1 MSRADYLSKYL
12 NNESSDKPKRKKHK
26 KSLASTTT
34 TSMNIVVETPKPLGV
49 PSIDNNEEYNDE
61 TNIHTQ
67 DNEDEHDEY
76 APVKLKTNQKSN
88 KGFKRIDNGEVIAT
102 NNTPTTAPSSL
113 VIKPNQETIY
123 RDSSGRIINDI
134 KQRQEDLKQQK
145 LHEEQ
150 LKQFTEIKTSK
161 QDQIIQEQ
169 EIFKPEPNLNNN
181 YNNIDQFEDPMT
193 SFIKDP
199 TKKEFE
205 DVVKSKFVY
214 NKGINI
220 PNRFNI
226 PAGYFWDGIDRSNG
240 FEQMYLRKQTEYN
253 YDKIDSKINE
263 TYEIDIGDD

>member
-1 MSRADYLSKYL
+1 
-12 NNESSDKPKRKKHK
+12 
-26 KSLASTTT
+26 
-34 TSMNIVVETPKPLGV
+34 MNIVVETPKPLGV
-49 PSIDNNEEYNDE
+49 PSIDNNEEYNE
-61 TNIHTQ
+61 LNQQTK
-67 DNEDEHDEY
+67 DNEVDVDEF
-76 APVKLKTNQKSN
+76 APVKLKTTQKSN
-88 KGFKRIDNGEVIAT
+88 KGFKRIDNGDIITT
-102 NNTPTTAPSSL
+102 NNTTTTTPPPSLSSSSS
-113 VIKPNQETIY
+113 VIKPNKLQPNQETIY

-134 KQRQEDLKQQK
+134 KQRQEDLQQQK

-161 QDQIIQEQ
+161 QDQINQEQ
-169 EIFKPEPNLNNN
+169 EIFKVKNGHVDN
-181 YNNIDQFEDPMT
+181 QFEDPMA
-193 SFIKDP
+193 SFIKDTTTTTITTT

-205 DVVKSKFVY
+205 DVSKSKFVY